1 MGSIRQFIKRS
12 GVKYCANCRVFN
24 EKIITIV
31 YKFIMQNNNPL
42 SPHLQIYKW
51 HISSLLSITHRVVG
65 VINFFAFI
73 VICFWAISLF
83 FGENFYRS
91 FEIVLNTFFGKF
103 LIISLCWTFIYK
115 ILNDIRH
122 LLWYA
127 GFGFD
132 LKIAKIN
139 GVITYIGCFILTIL
153 FYLVG
158 RNFF

>member
-1 MGSIRQFIKRS
+1 M
-12 GVKYCANCRVFN
+12 FN

-65 VINFFAFI
+65 VINFFALM

-103 LIISLCWTFIYK
+103 LIISLCWTFSFQ
-115 ILNDIRH
+115 ILNEIRH
-122 LLWYA
+122 LVWDA

-132 LKIAKIN
+132 LKVAKIS
-139 GVITYIGCFILTIL
+139 GVITLIGSFILTIL

>member
-1 MGSIRQFIKRS
+1 M
-12 GVKYCANCRVFN
+12 FN
-24 EKIITIV
+24 EKIVTIV

-65 VINFFAFI
+65 VINFFALI

-103 LIISLCWTFIYK
+103 LIISLCWTFSFQ
-115 ILNDIRH
+115 ILNEIRH
-122 LLWYA
+122 LVWDV

-132 LKIAKIN
+132 LKVAKIS
-139 GVITYIGCFILTIL
+139 GVVTLIGSFILTIL
-153 FYLVG
+153 FYLIG

>member
-1 MGSIRQFIKRS
+1 M
-12 GVKYCANCRVFN
+12 FN
-24 EKIITIV
+24 EKIITLV

-65 VINFFAFI
+65 VINFFALI
-73 VICFWAISLF
+73 IICFWAISLF

-91 FEIVLNTFFGKF
+91 FEIFLNTFFGKF
-103 LIISLCWTFIYK
+103 LIISLCWTFSFQ
-115 ILNDIRH
+115 ILNEIRH
-122 LLWYA
+122 LVWDA

-132 LKIAKIN
+132 LKIAKIS
-139 GVITYIGCFILTIL
+139 GVITLIGSFILTIL
-153 FYLVG
+153 FYLAG

>member
-1 MGSIRQFIKRS
+1 M
-12 GVKYCANCRVFN
+12 FN

-65 VINFFAFI
+65 VINFFALM
-73 VICFWAISLF
+73 VICFWAVSLF

-103 LIISLCWTFIYK
+103 LIISLCWTFSFQ
-115 ILNDIRH
+115 ILNEIRH
-122 LLWYA
+122 LVWDA

-132 LKIAKIN
+132 LKVAKIS
-139 GVITYIGCFILTIL
+139 GVFTLIGSFILTIL
-153 FYLVG
+153 FYLAG

>member
-1 MGSIRQFIKRS
+1 M
-12 GVKYCANCRVFN
+12 FN

-65 VINFFAFI
+65 VINFFALM
-73 VICFWAISLF
+73 VICFWVISLF

-103 LIISLCWTFIYK
+103 LIISLCWTFSFQ
-115 ILNDIRH
+115 ILNEIRH
-122 LLWYA
+122 LVWDA

-132 LKIAKIN
+132 LKVAKIS
-139 GVITYIGCFILTIL
+139 GVFTLIGSFILTIL

>member
-1 MGSIRQFIKRS
+1 M
-12 GVKYCANCRVFN
+12 FN

-42 SPHLQIYKW
+42 SPHLQIYRW

-65 VINFFAFI
+65 VINFFALI

-83 FGENFYRS
+83 LGENFYRS

-103 LIISLCWTFIYK
+103 LIISLCWTFSFQ
-115 ILNDIRH
+115 ILNEIRH
-122 LLWYA
+122 LVWDA

-132 LKIAKIN
+132 LKVAKIS
-139 GVITYIGCFILTIL
+139 GVFTLIGSFILTIL

>member
-1 MGSIRQFIKRS
+1 M
-12 GVKYCANCRVFN
+12 FN

-31 YKFIMQNNNPL
+31 YKFDMQNNNPL

-65 VINFFAFI
+65 VINFFALM

-103 LIISLCWTFIYK
+103 LIISLCWTFSFQ
-115 ILNDIRH
+115 ILNEIRH
-122 LLWYA
+122 LVWDA
-127 GFGFD
+127 GFGYD
-132 LKIAKIN
+132 LKVAKIS
-139 GVITYIGCFILTIL
+139 GVITLVGSFILTIL
-153 FYLVG
+153 FYLAG

>member
-1 MGSIRQFIKRS
+1 M
-12 GVKYCANCRVFN
+12 FN

-31 YKFIMQNNNPL
+31 YKFDMQNNNPL

-65 VINFFAFI
+65 VINFFALM
-73 VICFWAISLF
+73 VICFWAVSLF

-103 LIISLCWTFIYK
+103 LIISLCWTFSFQ
-115 ILNDIRH
+115 ILNEIRH
-122 LLWYA
+122 LVWDA

-132 LKIAKIN
+132 LKVAKIS
-139 GVITYIGCFILTIL
+139 GVFTLIGSFILTIL
-153 FYLVG
+153 FYLAG

>member
-1 MGSIRQFIKRS
+1 M
-12 GVKYCANCRVFN
+12 FN

-51 HISSLLSITHRVVG
+51 HITSLLSITHRVVG
-65 VINFFAFI
+65 VINFFALM

-103 LIISLCWTFIYK
+103 LIISLCWTFSFQ
-115 ILNDIRH
+115 ILNEIRH
-122 LLWYA
+122 LVWDA

-132 LKIAKIN
+132 LKVAKIS
-139 GVITYIGCFILTIL
+139 GVITLIGSFILTIL
-153 FYLVG
+153 FYLAG

>member
-1 MGSIRQFIKRS
+1 M
-12 GVKYCANCRVFN
+12 FN

-42 SPHLQIYKW
+42 SPHLQIYRW

-65 VINFFAFI
+65 VINFFALI

-103 LIISLCWTFIYK
+103 LIISLCWTFSFQ
-115 ILNDIRH
+115 ILNEIRH
-122 LLWYA
+122 LVWDA

-132 LKIAKIN
+132 LKVAKIS
-139 GVITYIGCFILTIL
+139 GVITLIGSFILTIL
-153 FYLVG
+153 FYLAG

>member
-1 MGSIRQFIKRS
+1 M
-12 GVKYCANCRVFN
+12 FN

-65 VINFFAFI
+65 VINFFALI
-73 VICFWAISLF
+73 IICFWAISLF

-91 FEIVLNTFFGKF
+91 FEIFLNTFFGKF
-103 LIISLCWTFIYK
+103 LIISLCWTFSFQ
-115 ILNDIRH
+115 ILNEIRH
-122 LLWYA
+122 LVWDA

-132 LKIAKIN
+132 LKVAKIS
-139 GVITYIGCFILTIL
+139 GFITLIGSFILTIL

>member
-1 MGSIRQFIKRS
+1 M
-12 GVKYCANCRVFN
+12 FN
-24 EKIITIV
+24 EKILTIV
-31 YKFIMQNNNPL
+31 YKFNMQNNNPL

-65 VINFFAFI
+65 VINFFALM

-103 LIISLCWTFIYK
+103 LIISLCWTFSFQ
-115 ILNDIRH
+115 ILNEIRH
-122 LLWYA
+122 LMWDA

-132 LKIAKIN
+132 LKVAKIS
-139 GVITYIGCFILTIL
+139 GVITLIGSFILTIL
-153 FYLVG
+153 FYLAG

>member
-1 MGSIRQFIKRS
+1 M
-12 GVKYCANCRVFN
+12 FN

-65 VINFFAFI
+65 VINFFALML
-73 VICFWAISLF
+73 ICFWAISLF

-103 LIISLCWTFIYK
+103 LIISLCWTFSFQ
-115 ILNDIRH
+115 ILNEIRH
-122 LLWYA
+122 LVWDA

-132 LKIAKIN
+132 LKVAKIS
-139 GVITYIGCFILTIL
+139 GFITLIGSFILTIL

>member
-1 MGSIRQFIKRS
+1 M
-12 GVKYCANCRVFN
+12 FN

-65 VINFFAFI
+65 VINFFALM
-73 VICFWAISLF
+73 VICFWVISLF
-83 FGENFYRS
+83 FGENFYQS

-103 LIISLCWTFIYK
+103 LIISLCWTFSFQ
-115 ILNDIRH
+115 ILNEIRH
-122 LLWYA
+122 LIWDA

-132 LKIAKIN
+132 LKVAKIS
-139 GVITYIGCFILTIL
+139 GVITLTGSFILTIL
-153 FYLVG
+153 FYFVG

>member
-1 MGSIRQFIKRS
+1 M
-12 GVKYCANCRVFN
+12 FN

-31 YKFIMQNNNPL
+31 YKFIMQTNNPL
-42 SPHLQIYKW
+42 SPHLHIYKW

-65 VINFFAFI
+65 VINFFALMA
-73 VICFWAISLF
+73 ICFWAISLF

-103 LIISLCWTFIYK
+103 LIISLCWTFSFQ
-115 ILNDIRH
+115 ILNEIRH
-122 LLWYA
+122 LVWDA

-132 LKIAKIN
+132 LKAAKIS
-139 GVITYIGCFILTIL
+139 GVFTLIGSLILTIL
-153 FYLVG
+153 FYLAG

>member
-1 MGSIRQFIKRS
+1 M
-12 GVKYCANCRVFN
+12 FN

-31 YKFIMQNNNPL
+31 YKFVMQNNNPL

-65 VINFFAFI
+65 VINFFALML
-73 VICFWAISLF
+73 ICFWAISLF

-103 LIISLCWTFIYK
+103 LIISLCWTFSFQ
-115 ILNDIRH
+115 ILNEIRH
-122 LLWYA
+122 LVWDA

-132 LKIAKIN
+132 LKAAKIS
-139 GVITYIGCFILTIL
+139 GVFTLIGSFILTIL
-153 FYLVG
+153 FYLTG

>member
-1 MGSIRQFIKRS
+1 M
-12 GVKYCANCRVFN
+12 FN

-65 VINFFAFI
+65 VINFFALI

-83 FGENFYRS
+83 FGGNFYRS

-103 LIISLCWTFIYK
+103 LIISLCWTFSFQ
-115 ILNDIRH
+115 ILNEIRH
-122 LLWYA
+122 LVWDA

-132 LKIAKIN
+132 LKVAKIS
-139 GVITYIGCFILTIL
+139 GVITLIGSFILTIL
-153 FYLVG
+153 FYLIG

>member
-1 MGSIRQFIKRS
+1 M
-12 GVKYCANCRVFN
+12 FN

-65 VINFFAFI
+65 VINFFALI

-91 FEIVLNTFFGKF
+91 FEIVLNTFYGKF
-103 LIISLCWTFIYK
+103 LIISLCWTFSFQ
-115 ILNDIRH
+115 ILNEIRH
-122 LLWYA
+122 FVWDA

-132 LKIAKIN
+132 LKVAKIS
-139 GVITYIGCFILTIL
+139 GVITLIGSFILTIL
-153 FYLVG
+153 FYLAG

>member
-1 MGSIRQFIKRS
+1 M
-12 GVKYCANCRVFN
+12 FN

-65 VINFFAFI
+65 VINFFALI

-91 FEIVLNTFFGKF
+91 FEIVLNTFYGKF
-103 LIISLCWTFIYK
+103 LIISLCWTFSFQ
-115 ILNDIRH
+115 ILNEIRH
-122 LLWYA
+122 LVWDA

-132 LKIAKIN
+132 LKVAKIS
-139 GVITYIGCFILTIL
+139 GVITLIGSFILTIL
-153 FYLVG
+153 FYLAG

>member
-1 MGSIRQFIKRS
+1 M
-12 GVKYCANCRVFN
+12 FN
-24 EKIITIV
+24 EKIVTIV

-51 HISSLLSITHRVVG
+51 HMSSLLSITHRVVG
-65 VINFFAFI
+65 VINFFALM

-91 FEIVLNTFFGKF
+91 FEIVLNTFYGKF
-103 LIISLCWTFIYK
+103 LIISLCWTFSFQ
-115 ILNDIRH
+115 ILNEIRH
-122 LLWYA
+122 LVWDA

-132 LKIAKIN
+132 LKIAKIT
-139 GVITYIGCFILTIL
+139 GVITLIGSFILTIL